1 MQVCQIF
8 SQCADLVLIDEMST
22 KGIAPLTCCTAL
34 IIISYQSIDQT
45 VHRPIHSSM
54 YGIVPPNILHQRQ
67 IHIRVDQN
75 IQHGKLSTSAR
86 RPILRRQALLIT
98 RLSISTLGLRASGAA
113 ADDVALINGLGIIA
127 CCICISA

>member
-34 IIISYQSIDQT
+34 IIISYQLINQT
-45 VHRPIHSSM
+45 VHRPIRPSM

-67 IHIRVDQN
+67 IRIVVCET
-75 IQHGKLSTSAR
+75 LFVFFEFAE
-86 RPILRRQALLIT
+86 RPIK
-98 RLSISTLGLRASGAA
+98 ISK
-113 ADDVALINGLGIIA
+113 
-127 CCICISA
+127 SAK